1 MEVLADQTSILGEPA
16 ITIRRIEY
24 IPFQMLWSIANAP
37 DAMRRLAPRQF
48 EEFVAELI
56 SRIGFVD
63 IELTPQ
69 SRDGGRDIIA
79 QRHVNGIPLTF
90 LLECKRYAETHP
102 VGVGLMRELL
112 GVVAHENANIGV
124 LVTTSRFTDPA
135 LAFMK
140 AERRLDG
147 KDYLGV
153 TEWLREWLHGSK
165 PTG

>member
-1 MEVLADQTSILGEPA
+1 AFLRRFVEELPDSDVQPSSHTVLPEMEVLADQTSILGEPA

-112 GVVAHENANIGV
+112 G
-124 LVTTSRFTDPA
+124 
-135 LAFMK
+135 
-140 AERRLDG
+140 
-147 KDYLGV
+147 
-153 TEWLREWLHGSK
+153 
-165 PTG
+165 

>member
-1 MEVLADQTSILGEPA
+1 
-16 ITIRRIEY
+16 
-24 IPFQMLWSIANAP
+24 
-37 DAMRRLAPRQF
+37 
-48 EEFVAELI
+48 
-56 SRIGFVD
+56 
-63 IELTPQ
+63 
-69 SRDGGRDIIA
+69 
-79 QRHVNGIPLTF
+79 
-90 LLECKRYAETHP
+90 
-102 VGVGLMRELL
+102 MRELL